1 MSMSQ
6 LSQTSQKIRLQV
18 SGMTCS
24 GCSEAV
30 KRVIRKHD
38 TDAMVDVDLDTGR
51 VDVVT
56 HAAPD
61 ALAAAVT
68 KAGYQTRVA

>member
-1 MSMSQ
+1 MSQ
-6 LSQTSQKIRLQV
+6 LSQTPQKIRLQV

-38 TDAMVDVDLDTGR
+38 TDAMVDVDLTNGR
-51 VDVVT
+51 VEVVT
-56 HAAPD
+56 QVAPD
-61 ALAAAVT
+61 GLAAAIT
-68 KAGYQTRVA
+68 KAGYDARVA